1 MTIKFFIPLLLLL
14 SIYQN
19 SCAQRCGGGVF
30 TIYLDNPENEDITVT
45 VYPLEG
51 AYYNEFKSQYCSG
64 GCELTEEIAKKW
76 RLIQHTQRSKTD
88 YFFPLYEET
97 KIRKNKVDFNTLELA
112 FEPRV
117 LLFECEKT
125 NKRVLI
131 AANIHGGCDHH
142 RTIKWNV
149 EKPFLAPYGQ

>member
-1 MTIKFFIPLLLLL
+1 MRYILFAFFIMI
-14 SIYQN
+14 SIIAH
-19 SCAQRCGGGVF
+19 AQACGGGVF
-30 TIYLDNPENEDITVT
+30 TFHLDNPENEDITVT

-76 RLIQHTQRSKTD
+76 RLIQHAQRSKSEH
-88 YFFPLYEET
+88 FFPLYEET
-97 KIRKNKVDFNTLELA
+97 KIRKNKVDFLTLELA

-117 LLFECEKT
+117 LLFESEKT
-125 NKRVLI
+125 NKRLFI
-131 AANIHGGCDHH
+131 TANIHGGCDHH

-149 EKPFLAPYGQ
+149 QKPFLAHYGQ

>member
-1 MTIKFFIPLLLLL
+1 MRFILLFSMVLIA
-14 SIYQN
+14 SSACSQ
-19 SCAQRCGGGVF
+19 ACGGGIF
-30 TIYLDNPENEDITVT
+30 TFHFENPENEDIIVT
-45 VYPLEG
+45 VFPLEG
-51 AYYNEFKSQYCSG
+51 AYYNEFKIQYCSG
-64 GCELTEEIAKKW
+64 GCELTEEIAQKW

-97 KIRKNKVDFNTLELA
+97 KIKKNKVDFITRELA

-117 LLFECEKT
+117 LLFENEKT
-125 NKRVLI
+125 GKRLFL
-131 AANIHGGCDHH
+131 AANIHGGCDYQ